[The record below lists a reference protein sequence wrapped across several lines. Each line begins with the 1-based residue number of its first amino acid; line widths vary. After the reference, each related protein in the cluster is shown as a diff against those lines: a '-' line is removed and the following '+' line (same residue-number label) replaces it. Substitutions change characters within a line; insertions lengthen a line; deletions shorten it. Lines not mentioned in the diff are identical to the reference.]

1 MDIIDLNSTIN
12 SNSNLSTE
20 YKNKLNELNGSVDLL
35 LDEFK
40 QIYVIAKLHLNN
52 EDIQE
57 KYQEMISNINK
68 LQANLFSV
76 SNSIETNIN
85 TINAKLIEI
94 DVLIQKEKNIHK
106 ELKKKLGIVEHT
118 TNSSHEMI
126 NDYKEMYNMSYLRN
140 WGLFLSIIIGIFA
153 TGYIYKKKT

>member
-1 MDIIDLNSTIN
+1 MEILELDSTIN
-12 SNSNLSTE
+12 VNSNLSTE

-68 LQANLFSV
+68 LQANLFSI

-106 ELKKKLGIVEHT
+106 ELKRKLGIVEHT
-118 TNSSHEMI
+118 TNSSNEMI
-126 NDYKEMYNMSYLRN
+126 NDYKEMYNISYLRN
-140 WGLFLSIIIGIFA
+140 WGLFLSIMIGIFA